1 MAFKSS
7 ISEGLALHIYHTDA
21 EEGLLPPDI
30 FCRDDHSRFTSK
42 GSSFLNNS
50 EQGRESP
57 DDGLSLCQTILP
69 LLFKDNMTGE
79 MKVENILLSE
89 IL

>member
-1 MAFKSS
+1 MVDGNIST
-7 ISEGLALHIYHTDA
+7 SEGKMTPIF
-21 EEGLLPPDI
+21 LLT
-30 FCRDDHSRFTSK
+30 DDHSRFTSK